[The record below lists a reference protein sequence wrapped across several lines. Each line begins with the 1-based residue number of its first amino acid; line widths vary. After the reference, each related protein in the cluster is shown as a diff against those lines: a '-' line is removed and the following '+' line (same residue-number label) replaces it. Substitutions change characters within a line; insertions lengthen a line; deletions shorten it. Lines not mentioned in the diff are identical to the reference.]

1 MKKVAEFKVGSQ
13 TSICENYNT
22 QDLMDMFADTVI
34 SNSNIVLEEDTYLE
48 DLINPGT
55 GECLAS
61 LEVVS
66 DSDGSMYC
74 KAI

>member
-22 QDLMDMFADTVI
+22 QDLMDMFEFSLI
-34 SNSNIVLEEDTYLE
+34 SNSNTVLKEDTYVE
-48 DLINPGT
+48 DFINPGT

-74 KAI
+74 KLI